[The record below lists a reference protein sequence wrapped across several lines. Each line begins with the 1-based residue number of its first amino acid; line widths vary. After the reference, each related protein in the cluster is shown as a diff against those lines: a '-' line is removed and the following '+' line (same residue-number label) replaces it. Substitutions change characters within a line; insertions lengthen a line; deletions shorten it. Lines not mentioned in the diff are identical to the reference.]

1 MKKIMCLIFI
11 LLTSCSLTP
20 ESPPPVLTNSSQ
32 VSVSS
37 SFVSNQ
43 ECPHICWLGINPG
56 VTTDREALVLLSS
69 SKQIA
74 VDSLEKNET
83 GARVEWHSM
92 PGISNQARV
101 GMVFENGVVQSIN
114 FMFLVPVKI
123 QEFVDLFGE
132 PDEISIRKVQAPDA
146 RYIDYFVYYTSK
158 KIVMF
163 VLVASENGPDPSDS
177 ISDLYLNINSDDPN
191 APHWMLDYKD
201 LRQSWLGF
209 GHLDEYLLRAPPEL
223 H

>member
-1 MKKIMCLIFI
+1 M
-11 LLTSCSLTP
+11 LLTSCVQAP
-20 ESPPPVLTNSSQ
+20 ESLLPMTVTPPPIT
-32 VSVSS
+32 VSS
-37 SFVSNQ
+37 SFVYNQ
-43 ECPHICWLGINPG
+43 ECPHLCWLGINPS

-69 SKQIA
+69 SNQIA
-74 VDSLEKNET
+74 RDSLEKNET

-101 GMVFENGVVQSIN
+101 GIVFENGVVESIN
-114 FMFLVPVKI
+114 FMFLGPVKI

-163 VLVASENGPDPSDS
+163 VLAAGENGPDPSDS
-177 ISDLYLNINSDDPN
+177 ISDLYLNINPDDSN
-191 APHWMLDYKD
+191 APWWMLDYRD

-209 GHLDEYLLRAPPEL
+209 GHLDEYLKNRPSPLE
-223 H
+223 